1 MVIFGGN
8 ATTNVGGD
16 ATANLD
22 DVWILS
28 NATTGSPTWREV
40 VPSTAARPGAIQG
53 HSAVYDQVNGRM
65 IVYAGV
71 DTTNTVTTKTWILAG
86 LGSATQQWFAYD
98 TGVPVP
104 PSRTLAAAA
113 YTGSTLNRMI
123 VFGGSTGGGTYANDT
138 WVLHNANGL
147 PTTPVAR
154 ITVASTSTTICS
166 TNWVELTATAYDAS
180 NLEVSG
186 VVFVW
191 SSSDETIATVDAEG
205 RVTGIREGTVTITVT
220 DQAGTVKG
228 TITITVTRTTSIPT
242 GGTGGTGPDCTCYC
256 GWPENQVCQQNS
268 DCPPDESVPGTS
280 VPGVCGCPV
289 GC

>member
-1 MVIFGGN
+1 L
-8 ATTNVGGD
+8 T
-16 ATANLD
+16 
-22 DVWILS
+22 
-28 NATTGSPTWREV
+28 
-40 VPSTAARPGAIQG
+40 
-53 HSAVYDQVNGRM
+53 
-65 IVYAGV
+65 
-71 DTTNTVTTKTWILAG
+71 
-86 LGSATQQWFAYD
+86 SATQQWFAYD

-113 YTGSTLNRMI
+113 YAGSTVNRMI
-123 VFGGSTGGGTYANDT
+123 VFGGDKGGSTYANDS

-154 ITVASTSTTICS
+154 ITIASTSTTICS
-166 TNWVELTATAYDAS
+166 TNWVELTATAYDATD
-180 NLEVSG
+180 LEVSG

-220 DQAGTVKG
+220 DQTSTVKG
-228 TITITVTRTTSIPT
+228 TITITVKRTTSSPT
-242 GGTGGTGPDCTCYC
+242 PLDAGGGGTGGAGPGCTCYC

-268 DCPPDESVPGTS
+268 DCPPDTSVPGTY